1 MGLDESQG
9 QLGDLEGELFEAAVF
24 LSPLFDLGEQVDGDV
39 SGVGFAFDLPRQV
52 VARVLTAAGTAAA
65 GIAAGAARGDQSGGQ
80 DRAVGVEL
88 FLAGQEEAAQ
98 ESGMLWNFHG
108 ISV

>member
-39 SGVGFAFDLPRQV
+39 SGVGFAFDLPGQV
-52 VARVLTAAGTAAA
+52 VARVLAASGAAAA
-65 GIAAGAARGDQSGGQ
+65 GIAASAAGGDERGGQ
-80 DRAVGVEL
+80 DGAVGVEL
-88 FLAGQEEAAQ
+88 FLAGEEEAA
-98 ESGMLWNFHG
+98 EEGGMFWNFHRMAA
-108 ISV
+108 